1 LGNEQV
7 ITIIYLPALNV
18 ASTAK
23 MAVDDAV
30 PAPVSVARPPSPAA
44 SAGAA
49 SPPVTAKTVPRLV
62 KDTSTGDVFAN
73 ANGCVNGG
81 QATVNLQTIE

>member
-1 LGNEQV
+1 V
-7 ITIIYLPALNV
+7 TKISYLPALNV

-62 KDTSTGDVFAN
+62 KDTSTGDVFN
-73 ANGCVNGG
+73 ANGCVSGG
-81 QATVNLQTIE
+81 QATVNLQ